1 MGVPDNFGV
10 QAITSALL
18 PPLLA
23 SFPPLILEGILQ
35 SKSKDPHFTDGE
47 SEPEKV
53 PKYAGFTQRAGC
65 EHRQN
70 SYVHLFPL
78 GHISSGDAVSKK
90 ERLREEILDSYI
102 LSLLCWL

>member
-1 MGVPDNFGV
+1 
-10 QAITSALL
+10 
-18 PPLLA
+18 
-23 SFPPLILEGILQ
+23 LILEGILQ